1 MYVEGGGE
9 EVGVGEVVKLA
20 SFPHS
25 VLYSTL
31 GEKFSVLPPQG
42 QRRTNAVSPADG
54 RFGSQEIRVL
64 FLPPLT
70 PFASSDARSYTKQ
83 EKEEKA
89 STTTKRK
96 KKLKKESVR
105 GRETKFRSGTLFLQ
119 RP

>member
-1 MYVEGGGE
+1 MYVEGGGGE

-54 RFGSQEIRVL
+54 RLGSQEIRVL
-64 FLPPLT
+64 FLPPPYAFCLLGRT
-70 PFASSDARSYTKQ
+70 FVYEAGEGGKSLDDD
-83 EKEEKA
+83 ED
-89 STTTKRK
+89 
-96 KKLKKESVR
+96 KKE
-105 GRETKFRSGTLFLQ
+105 T
-119 RP
+119 